1 MLTTVW
7 ELWKLDLLGVSF
19 VPNIRYLKLQSLY
32 TENEIVE
39 EIVVIAVTVEVVS
52 NGVVGVVFSAGTAML
67 STLIYSSSSKDG

>member
-1 MLTTVW
+1 MLTTAW
-7 ELWKLDLLGVSF
+7 EFWKLDLLGVSF

-39 EIVVIAVTVEVVS
+39 EIVVIAVTVEVMS